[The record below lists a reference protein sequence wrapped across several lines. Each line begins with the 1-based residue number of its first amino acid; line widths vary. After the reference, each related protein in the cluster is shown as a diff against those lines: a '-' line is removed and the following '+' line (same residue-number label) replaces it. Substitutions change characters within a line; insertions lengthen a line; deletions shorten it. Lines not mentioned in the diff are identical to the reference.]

1 MAIAKVLTRQHAG
14 LNSTLVT
21 IEIDISQGLPSFTL
35 IGLSSAASR
44 GIRARVRSAIINS
57 GYHFPAKKMTLSL
70 TPDEDV
76 NEGNNYDLPIAIA
89 ILIASGQVI
98 SRRKEGYE
106 YYSGLSLEGSLSS
119 CKGAISAII
128 AAIGVNH
135 CIIVPESAY
144 IPELNFNRES
154 IIYAQNL
161 KQVCRYL
168 QGELPVPARHVK
180 PASNT
185 PPLLGNDL
193 QTIAGQYY
201 SKRALEI
208 AAAGGHS
215 LLMIG
220 PPGTGKTSLAF
231 CLPGLLPDLTQ
242 QERLELAQVVN
253 LTTGHIDLPL
263 SRPFRAPHHS
273 ITAAGLIGS
282 IHPSSLGEITLAHQG
297 VLFLDELLEF
307 NRKTLDALRTPVEL
321 GYVAL
326 SRAKKHVIYPA
337 RFQLV
342 AAMNLPLSYGLSDSR
357 RCRSKYISNKL
368 ERSISAALT
377 DRFQLSIEVTAPS
390 KELMQSKGESS
401 LEVRNRVVIARRVQL
416 QRQGM
421 ENALLCTNGI
431 SRYCAISSD
440 DSNWLCGCLEKL
452 SLSHRAFLHIL
463 RIARTI
469 ADLQNDTEISRTSL
483 QEALSYR
490 YADRISQYLTQL
502 YE

>member
-1 MAIAKVLTRQHAG
+1 MAIARVLTRQTAG
-14 LNSTLVT
+14 FNSTLIT

-35 IGLSSAASR
+35 IGLSNAVSR
-44 GIRARVRSAIINS
+44 GVRARVRSAIINS

-70 TPDEDV
+70 TPDDGV

-89 ILIASGQVI
+89 ILIASGQVVLK
-98 SRRKEGYE
+98 RKECCE
-106 YYSGLSLEGSLSS
+106 YYSGLSLEGSLTS

-128 AAIGVNH
+128 AAIEVSH
-135 CIIVPESAY
+135 RIIVPESAY
-144 IPELNFNRES
+144 IPELKLKRES
-154 IIYAQNL
+154 TIYAQNL

-168 QGELPVPARHVK
+168 QGELPVPVRHSK
-180 PASNT
+180 LASNT
-185 PPLLGNDL
+185 PPLLGNDI
-193 QTIAGQYY
+193 QPIAGQYY
-201 SKRALEI
+201 AKRALEI

-242 QERLELAQVVN
+242 QGKLELAQVIN
-253 LTTGHIDLPL
+253 LTNCHIDHPL
-263 SRPFRAPHHS
+263 TRPFRAPHHS
-273 ITAAGLIGS
+273 ITPAGLIGS

-321 GYVAL
+321 GYVTL
-326 SRAKKHVIYPA
+326 SRAKKHIIYPA

-342 AAMNLPLSYGLSDSR
+342 AAMNLPLSYGLSDPKG
-357 RCRSKYISNKL
+357 CRSKYTSNKL
-368 ERSISAALT
+368 ERSLSAALT

-390 KELMQSKGESS
+390 KQLVQSKGESS
-401 LEVRNRVVIARRVQL
+401 LEVRNRVVVARRVQL

-421 ENALLCTNGI
+421 ENALLCTNGV

-440 DSNWLCGCLEKL
+440 DWDWLCGCLEKL
-452 SLSHRAFLHIL
+452 SLSHRAFLHIF
-463 RIARTI
+463 RVARTI
-469 ADLQNDTEISRTSL
+469 ADLQHEKEITRASL

-490 YADRISQYLTQL
+490 YADRISQYLAQL
-502 YE
+502 YD